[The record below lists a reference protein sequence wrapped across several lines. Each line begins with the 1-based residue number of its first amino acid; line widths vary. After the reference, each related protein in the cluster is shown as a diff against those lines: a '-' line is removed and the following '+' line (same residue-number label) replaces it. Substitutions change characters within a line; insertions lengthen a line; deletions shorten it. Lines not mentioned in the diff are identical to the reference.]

1 VQPWCNENKYS
12 LIFLLRRRGAIWP
25 RGCRF
30 SKGGETISA
39 YIFNTFLSSWYALI
53 PIVIVGLAGYGVCH
67 VMNALRRRSARLQAM
82 NVIAEAKAEA
92 EEIKKHADL
101 AAKAEQLQMHEEFE
115 KETQELRQELRQYE
129 RRLGKREDGID
140 RKTEVAAKKEKLV
153 ENLEREL
160 AARQKNLGEKEQQLE
175 AILQDEKEQL
185 YKVANLTRDEATE
198 TLLKRLETEM
208 QHECDALVN
217 KLITAAKETADRK
230 AKEIVTTA
238 IQRCAVDHSSDLVVS
253 AIDLPSDEMKG
264 RIIGREGRNIRAFE
278 KATGIDVIV
287 DDTPGVI
294 VVSGFDSVRREMA
307 RRAME
312 KLIQDGRIHP
322 ARIEEIV
329 EKARKELDEVIEQT
343 GKQTV
348 LDVDVPG
355 VPAKFI
361 TLLGRLRFRTSYGQ
375 SVLNHSMEVAFLMS
389 TMASELGLDIQL
401 AKRIGLLHDIG
412 KAMDHEI
419 EGGHAEIGAEHAKKH
434 GERPEVVNAILAHHE
449 AAPPETLYAVLVQV
463 ADAISASRP
472 GARRESL
479 EKYIKRLERLEEVA
493 RTFPGVESAFAIQAG
508 REVRVIIRPD
518 KVLDKNM
525 NRLARDI
532 AAEIERELTYPGE
545 ITVTLIR
552 ESRVVDYAR

>member
-1 VQPWCNENKYS
+1 MHSLRAEVKGVRAISAFISQLISYWSYS
-12 LIFLLRRRGAIWP
+12 LVLVLL
-25 RGCRF
+25 C
-30 SKGGETISA
+30 
-39 YIFNTFLSSWYALI
+39 
-53 PIVIVGLAGYGVCH
+53 GLAGYAICLLAG
-67 VMNALRRRSARLQAM
+67 AARKRSARTQAIS
-82 NVIAEAKAEA
+82 VLSGAKIEA
-92 EEIKKHADL
+92 EDIKKHADL
-101 AAKAEQLQMHEEFE
+101 AAKTEQLQMREAFE
-115 KETQELRQELRQYE
+115 KETQELRQELRQFE
-129 RRLGKREDGID
+129 RRLTKREDGID
-140 RKTEVAAKKEKLV
+140 KKAELVGKKEKYV

-160 AARQKNLGEKEQQLE
+160 TVRQKQLGEKEQEFQKL
-175 AILQDEKEQL
+175 LQEEKEQL
-185 YKVANLTRDEATE
+185 YKVANLTREEATD
-198 TLLKRLETEM
+198 TLLKRLEVEM
-208 QHECDALVN
+208 QHECDTLVN
-217 KLITAAKETADRK
+217 KMIEAAKETADRK
-230 AKEIVTTA
+230 AKEIVATA
-238 IQRCAVDHSSDLVVS
+238 VQRCAVDHSSELVVS
-253 AIDLPSDEMKG
+253 TIDLPSDEMKG

-294 VVSGFDSVRREMA
+294 VVSGFDSVKREMA
-307 RRAME
+307 RRAMD

-348 LDVDVPG
+348 LEADVPG
-355 VPAKFI
+355 VPQKI
-361 TLLGRLRFRTSYGQ
+361 VGLLGRLKFRTSYGQ
-375 SVLNHSMEVAFLMS
+375 NVLNHSVEVAYLMS
-389 TMASELGLDIQL
+389 IMAAELGLDIHL

-412 KAMDHEI
+412 KAMDHEV
-419 EGGHAEIGAEHAKKH
+419 EGGHAQIGAELAKKL

-493 RTFPGVESAFAIQAG
+493 KNFPGVESAFAIQAG

-518 KVLDKNM
+518 KVNDKNM

-552 ESRVVDYAR
+552 ETRVVDYAR

>member
-1 VQPWCNENKYS
+1 MC
-12 LIFLLRRRGAIWP
+12 GA
-25 RGCRF
+25 
-30 SKGGETISA
+30 GG
-39 YIFNTFLSSWYALI
+39 Y
-53 PIVIVGLAGYGVCH
+53 VVCAIMGA
-67 VMNALRRRSARLQAM
+67 VRKRSAKAQAAR
-82 NVIAEAKAEA
+82 VLSEAKLEG
-92 EEIKKHADL
+92 EDIKKHADL
-101 AAKAEQLQMHEEFE
+101 AGKAEQLRMREEFE
-115 KETQELRQELRQYE
+115 KETAEARQELRQFE
-129 RRLGKREDGID
+129 RRLAKREDGID
-140 RKTEVAAKKEKLV
+140 RKTELVSKKEKYL

-160 AARQKNLGEKEQQLE
+160 AARQKQMGEKEQQLE
-175 AILQDEKEQL
+175 KLLTDEKEQL
-185 YKVANLTRDEATE
+185 YKVANLTREEATE
-198 TLLKRLETEM
+198 TLLKRLEVET
-208 QHECDALVN
+208 QHECDMLVS
-217 KLITAAKETADRK
+217 KMIDAAKETADRK
-230 AKEIVTTA
+230 AKEIVATA
-238 IQRCAVDHSSDLVVS
+238 IQRCAVDHSSEMVVS
-253 AIDLPSDEMKG
+253 TIDLPSDEMKG

-294 VVSGFDSVRREMA
+294 VVSGFDSVRREIA

-329 EKARKELDEVIEQT
+329 EKARKELDELIEQT

-348 LDVDVPG
+348 LEVDVPG
-355 VPAKFI
+355 LPQKFVSM
-361 TLLGRLRFRTSYGQ
+361 LGRLRFRTSYGQ
-375 SVLNHSMEVAFLMS
+375 NVLNHSTEVAYLMG
-389 TMASELGLDIQL
+389 TMAAELGLDIRL

-412 KAMDHEI
+412 KAIDHEV
-419 EGGHAEIGAEHAKKH
+419 EGGHAEIGAELAKKH

-449 AAPPETLYAVLVQV
+449 AAAPETLYAVLVQV

-493 RTFPGVESAFAIQAG
+493 KNFAGVESAFAIQAG

-518 KVLDKNM
+518 KVTDKNLS
-525 NRLARDI
+525 RLARDI
-532 AAEIERELTYPGE
+532 ATEIERELTYPGE